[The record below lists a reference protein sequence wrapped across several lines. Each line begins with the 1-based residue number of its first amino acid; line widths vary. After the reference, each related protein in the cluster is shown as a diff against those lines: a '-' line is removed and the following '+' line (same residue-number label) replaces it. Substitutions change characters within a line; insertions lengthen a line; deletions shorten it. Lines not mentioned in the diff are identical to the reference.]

1 MAKFKLTETIHSE
14 KVRTVRLGD
23 KTTHFGD
30 AEQSKL
36 VKLADDSRY
45 VLTEVGD
52 PIEGIVSS
60 VNGATVDGYTIGGIV
75 QTGTKEVI
83 LDGLQAT
90 PGTGNIAVGDL
101 VVTGRVTARGTALT
115 QGTFGLS
122 PKVCKATDASA
133 HVFKWRVESLLDG
146 AGTPGLRALIVRI

>member
-14 KVRTVRLGD
+14 KVRTVRLGG
-23 KTTHFGD
+23 KTTPFGD

-52 PIEGIVSS
+52 PIEGVVSS

-122 PKVCKATDASA
+122 PKVCKATDASGHA
-133 HVFKWRVESLLDG
+133 FKWRVESLIDG

>member
-23 KTTHFGD
+23 KTTPIGD
-30 AEQSKL
+30 ADQSKL

-133 HVFKWRVESLLDG
+133 HAFKWRVESLLDG

>member
-23 KTTHFGD
+23 KTTPFGD

-52 PIEGIVSS
+52 PIEGVVSS

-75 QTGTKEVI
+75 RYGRPDDYVFKRKAEIESLTPQQIKAAAST
-83 LDGLQAT
+83 LDPDALT
-90 PGTGNIAVGDL
+90 WVVVGDL
-101 VVTGRVTARGTALT
+101 KQIEA
-115 QGTFGLS
+115 
-122 PKVCKATDASA
+122 PI
-133 HVFKWRVESLLDG
+133 
-146 AGTPGLRALIVRI
+146 RALNLGEVTVVDADGKPVAAKQ

>member
-23 KTTHFGD
+23 KATPLAD
-30 AEQSKL
+30 ADVSKAVKL
-36 VKLADDSRY
+36 VGDSRY
-45 VLTEVGD
+45 DLAAAGD
-52 PIEGIVSS
+52 SIEGFVSS
-60 VNGATVDGYTIGGIV
+60 ITYGTHDGYVTGGIV

-90 PGTGNIAVGDL
+90 PGTGTIAVGDI

-122 PKVCKATDASA
+122 PRVCKATDAST
-133 HVFKWRVESLLDG
+133 VTFKWRVESLIDG
-146 AGTPGLRALIVRI
+146 SGAVGSRALIARI